1 MRASDFSS
9 SLESETDSSLVFD
22 ADAAVLRELV
32 NAYFFFPR
40 KCLTTI
46 KTQQEDLERDV
57 CDDGEGA
64 LVSSFAYSDDESED
78 LRTVDEELRL
88 FREKWSTVFT
98 AEEKETKAKM
108 LGEIIIWYRGGRRS
122 FEKRTDEED
131 GVKNE
136 ECVTVDDAT
145 AADEGTTGKCDDQQ
159 SLASDEL
166 SALGAIV
173 RKEREERVKREVMSA
188 LRKNERELEY
198 TRAKARNDAQRVIAK
213 HSRKWFYRRTD
224 ASLTMQRHAR
234 GFLARVR
241 LKHKTTMVVRIQ
253 RRWKFLLFVRLRT
266 DACVI
271 VQIAFRAHISR
282 RKLEKEKMEN
292 AAATRIQT
300 HVKRFIAMR
309 RYAILERKIRTVQ
322 ACAARWTRKRK
333 RASQIIQKS
342 FRSYVE
348 TKRLGKC
355 ATRVQ
360 AAFRGYRVRRRF
372 AAILDS
378 NAYGVDD
385 DVLPTLSEYDSDTE
399 NDDFVDKNDDK
410 ENEIEMISDDAFYF
424 ARLSAPLPRN
434 ADNARHDELH
444 ADILMCERNTFADQN
459 MQTKMNE
466 ANLRSLYET
475 RFKKTLKIGK
485 SFAGF
490 ERSDR
495 LDVTCE
501 MTCDMTFFVEVAS

>member
-1 MRASDFSS
+1 M
-9 SLESETDSSLVFD
+9 
-22 ADAAVLRELV
+22 
-32 NAYFFFPR
+32 
-40 KCLTTI
+40 TTI

-57 CDDGEGA
+57 CDDGKGA
-64 LVSSFAYSDDESED
+64 LFSSFAYSEDESEED
-78 LRTVDEELRL
+78 LRTTVDEELRL
-88 FREKWSTVFT
+88 FREKWSTVFA
-98 AEEKETKAKM
+98 AEEKEEDKDKEEEEMLERDHHLVCDERTK
-108 LGEIIIWYRGGRRS
+108 RS
-122 FEKRTDEED
+122 FIKRTDEED

-136 ECVTVDDAT
+136 ECGTVDAT
-145 AADEGTTGKCDDQQ
+145 VADEGTTGKCDDQQ

-198 TRAKARNDAQRVIAK
+198 VRAKARNDAQRVIAK
-213 HSRKWFYRRTD
+213 HARKWFYRRTD

-253 RRWKFLLFVRLRT
+253 RRWKFVLFVRLRT

-271 VQIAFRAHISR
+271 VQTAFRAHISR
-282 RKLEKEKMEN
+282 KKTEKEKMEN

-300 HVKRFIAMR
+300 HVKRLIAMR

-322 ACAARWTRKRK
+322 ACAARWIRKRK

-348 TKRLGKC
+348 TKRLGKY

-378 NAYGVDD
+378 NAYGADD

-410 ENEIEMISDDAFYF
+410 ENEIEMISNDAFYF

-444 ADILMCERNTFADQN
+444 ADILALRTKRIRDQN

-475 RFKKTLKIGK
+475 RFKKNAQNRKEFRRVRAL
-485 SFAGF
+485 
-490 ERSDR
+490 R
-495 LDVTCE
+495 
-501 MTCDMTFFVEVAS
+501 MT

>member
-57 CDDGEGA
+57 CDDGKGA
-64 LVSSFAYSDDESED
+64 LFSSFAYSEDESEED
-78 LRTVDEELRL
+78 LRTTVDEKLRL
-88 FREKWSTVFT
+88 FREKWSTVFA
-98 AEEKETKAKM
+98 AEEKEEDKEEEEEMLERDHHLVCDERTK
-108 LGEIIIWYRGGRRS
+108 RS
-122 FEKRTDEED
+122 FIKRTDEED

-136 ECVTVDDAT
+136 ECGTVDAT

-198 TRAKARNDAQRVIAK
+198 VRAKARNDAQRVIAK
-213 HSRKWFYRRTD
+213 HARKWFYRRTD

-253 RRWKFLLFVRLRT
+253 RRWKFVLFVRLRT

-271 VQIAFRAHISR
+271 VQTAFRAHISR
-282 RKLEKEKMEN
+282 KKLEKEKMEN

-300 HVKRFIAMR
+300 HVKRLIAMR

-322 ACAARWTRKRK
+322 ACAARWIRKRK

-348 TKRLGKC
+348 TKRLGKY

-378 NAYGVDD
+378 NAYGADD

-444 ADILMCERNTFADQN
+444 ADILALRTKRIRDQN

-475 RFKKTLKIGK
+475 RFKKNAQNRKEFRRVRAL
-485 SFAGF
+485 
-490 ERSDR
+490 R
-495 LDVTCE
+495 
-501 MTCDMTFFVEVAS
+501 MT

>member
-64 LVSSFAYSDDESED
+64 LFSSFAYSEDESEED
-78 LRTVDEELRL
+78 LRTTVDEELRL
-88 FREKWSTVFT
+88 FREKWSTVFA
-98 AEEKETKAKM
+98 AEEKEEDKVEEEEEMLERDHHLVCDERTK
-108 LGEIIIWYRGGRRS
+108 RS
-122 FEKRTDEED
+122 FIKRTDEEV

-136 ECVTVDDAT
+136 ECGTVDAT
-145 AADEGTTGKCDDQQ
+145 VADEGTTGKCDDQQ

-198 TRAKARNDAQRVIAK
+198 VRAKARNDAQRVIAK
-213 HSRKWFYRRTD
+213 HARIWFYRRTD

-253 RRWKFLLFVRLRT
+253 RRWKFVLFVRLRT

-271 VQIAFRAHISR
+271 VQTAFRAHISR
-282 RKLEKEKMEN
+282 KKLEKEKMEN

-300 HVKRFIAMR
+300 HVKRLIAMR

-322 ACAARWTRKRK
+322 ACAARWIRKRK

-342 FRSYVE
+342 FRSYVK
-348 TKRLGKC
+348 TKRLGKY

-378 NAYGVDD
+378 NAYGADD

-399 NDDFVDKNDDK
+399 NNAFVDKNDDK

-444 ADILMCERNTFADQN
+444 ADILALRTKRIRDQN

-475 RFKKTLKIGK
+475 RFKKNAQNRKEFRRVRAL
-485 SFAGF
+485 
-490 ERSDR
+490 R
-495 LDVTCE
+495 
-501 MTCDMTFFVEVAS
+501 MT

>member
-1 MRASDFSS
+1 MRVSDFSS

-32 NAYFFFPR
+32 NAYFIFPR
-40 KCLTTI
+40 KCLTT

-64 LVSSFAYSDDESED
+64 LFSSFAYSEDESEED
-78 LRTVDEELRL
+78 LRTTVDEELRL
-88 FREKWSTVFT
+88 FREKWSTVFA
-98 AEEKETKAKM
+98 AEEKEDKEEEEEMLERDHHLVCDEERTK
-108 LGEIIIWYRGGRRS
+108 RS
-122 FEKRTDEED
+122 FEQRTDEED
-131 GVKNE
+131 GVNE
-136 ECVTVDDAT
+136 ECGTVDAT
-145 AADEGTTGKCDDQQ
+145 AADEGTTGKCDDQP

-198 TRAKARNDAQRVIAK
+198 VRAKARNDAQRVIAK
-213 HSRKWFYRRTD
+213 HARKWFYRRTD

-241 LKHKTTMVVRIQ
+241 LKHKTTLVVRIQ
-253 RRWKFLLFVRLRT
+253 RRWKFVLFVRLRT
-266 DACVI
+266 NACVI
-271 VQIAFRAHISR
+271 VQTAFRAHINR

-292 AAATRIQT
+292 AAAIRIQT

-322 ACAARWTRKRK
+322 ACAARWIRKRK

-378 NAYGVDD
+378 NAYGADD

-444 ADILMCERNTFADQN
+444 ADILALQTKRIRDQN
-459 MQTKMNE
+459 MQTKQTE

-475 RFKKTLKIGK
+475 RFKKNAQNRKEFRRVRAL
-485 SFAGF
+485 
-490 ERSDR
+490 R
-495 LDVTCE
+495 
-501 MTCDMTFFVEVAS
+501 MT

>member
-9 SLESETDSSLVFD
+9 SLESETDSSLLFD

-32 NAYFFFPR
+32 NAYFIFPR
-40 KCLTTI
+40 KCLTT

-64 LVSSFAYSDDESED
+64 LFSSFAYSEDESEED
-78 LRTVDEELRL
+78 LRTTVDEELRL
-88 FREKWSTVFT
+88 FREKWSTVFA
-98 AEEKETKAKM
+98 AEEKEEDKEEEEM
-108 LGEIIIWYRGGRRS
+108 LERDHHLVCDERRKRS
-122 FEKRTDEED
+122 FEKRTDEEG
-131 GVKNE
+131 GVQNE
-136 ECVTVDDAT
+136 ECGTVDAT
-145 AADEGTTGKCDDQQ
+145 AADEGTTGKCDEQQ

-198 TRAKARNDAQRVIAK
+198 ARAKARNDAQRVIAK

-224 ASLTMQRHAR
+224 ASLTMQRYAR

-253 RRWKFLLFVRLRT
+253 RRWKFILFVRLRT

-271 VQIAFRAHISR
+271 VQTAFRAHVSR
-282 RKLEKEKMEN
+282 RKIEKEKMEN

-300 HVKRFIAMR
+300 HVRRFISMR

-322 ACAARWTRKRK
+322 ACAARWIRKRK

-348 TKRLGKC
+348 TKRLRKY

-378 NAYGVDD
+378 YGYGAYD

-410 ENEIEMISDDAFYF
+410 ENETETISDDAFYF

-434 ADNARHDELH
+434 AKTASRHDELH
-444 ADILMCERNTFADQN
+444 ADILAMRTKHIRDQN
-459 MQTKMNE
+459 MQTKVNE
-466 ANLRSLYET
+466 ANLRFLYET
-475 RFKKTLKIGK
+475 RFKKNAQNRKEFRRVRAL
-485 SFAGF
+485 
-490 ERSDR
+490 R
-495 LDVTCE
+495 
-501 MTCDMTFFVEVAS
+501 MT

>member
-64 LVSSFAYSDDESED
+64 LFSSFAYSEDESEED
-78 LRTVDEELRL
+78 LRTTVDEELRL
-88 FREKWSTVFT
+88 FREKWSTVFA
-98 AEEKETKAKM
+98 AEEKEEDKEEEEEMLERDHHLVCDERTK
-108 LGEIIIWYRGGRRS
+108 RS
-122 FEKRTDEED
+122 FIKRTDEEV

-136 ECVTVDDAT
+136 ECGTVDAT
-145 AADEGTTGKCDDQQ
+145 VADEGTTGKCDDQQ

-198 TRAKARNDAQRVIAK
+198 VRAKARNDAQRVIAK
-213 HSRKWFYRRTD
+213 HARIWFYRRTD

-253 RRWKFLLFVRLRT
+253 RRWKFVLFVRLRT

-271 VQIAFRAHISR
+271 VQTAFRAHISR
-282 RKLEKEKMEN
+282 KKLEKEKMEN

-300 HVKRFIAMR
+300 HVKRLIAMR

-322 ACAARWTRKRK
+322 ACAARWIRKRK

-348 TKRLGKC
+348 TKRLGKY

-378 NAYGVDD
+378 NAYGADD

-399 NDDFVDKNDDK
+399 NNAFVDKNDDK

-444 ADILMCERNTFADQN
+444 ADILALRTKRIRDQN

-475 RFKKTLKIGK
+475 RFKKNAQNRKEFRRVRAL
-485 SFAGF
+485 
-490 ERSDR
+490 R
-495 LDVTCE
+495 
-501 MTCDMTFFVEVAS
+501 MT

>member
-64 LVSSFAYSDDESED
+64 LFSSFAYSEDESEED
-78 LRTVDEELRL
+78 LRTTVDEELRL
-88 FREKWSTVFT
+88 FREKWSTVFA
-98 AEEKETKAKM
+98 AEEKEEDKEEEEEEMLERDHHLVCDERTK
-108 LGEIIIWYRGGRRS
+108 RS
-122 FEKRTDEED
+122 FIKRTDEED
-131 GVKNE
+131 GVNE
-136 ECVTVDDAT
+136 ECGTVDAT

-173 RKEREERVKREVMSA
+173 CKEREERVKREVMSA

-198 TRAKARNDAQRVIAK
+198 VRAKARNDAQRVIAK
-213 HSRKWFYRRTD
+213 HAQKWFYRRTD

-253 RRWKFLLFVRLRT
+253 RRWKFVLFVRLRT

-271 VQIAFRAHISR
+271 VQTAFRAHISR
-282 RKLEKEKMEN
+282 KKLEKEKMEN

-300 HVKRFIAMR
+300 HVKRLIAMR

-322 ACAARWTRKRK
+322 ACAARWIRKRK

-348 TKRLGKC
+348 TKRLGKY

-378 NAYGVDD
+378 NAYGADD

-399 NDDFVDKNDDK
+399 NNAFVDKNDDK

-444 ADILMCERNTFADQN
+444 ADILALRTKRIRDQN

-475 RFKKTLKIGK
+475 RFKKNAQNRKEFRRVRAL
-485 SFAGF
+485 
-490 ERSDR
+490 R
-495 LDVTCE
+495 
-501 MTCDMTFFVEVAS
+501 MT

>member
-64 LVSSFAYSDDESED
+64 LFSSFAYSEDESEED
-78 LRTVDEELRL
+78 LRTTVDEELRL
-88 FREKWSTVFT
+88 FREKWSTVFA
-98 AEEKETKAKM
+98 AEEKEEDKEEEEEMLERDHHLVCDERTK
-108 LGEIIIWYRGGRRS
+108 RS
-122 FEKRTDEED
+122 FIKRTDEED

-136 ECVTVDDAT
+136 ECGTVDAT

-198 TRAKARNDAQRVIAK
+198 VRAKARNDAQRVIAK
-213 HSRKWFYRRTD
+213 HARIWFYRRTD

-253 RRWKFLLFVRLRT
+253 RRWKFVLFVRLRT

-271 VQIAFRAHISR
+271 VQTAFRAHISR
-282 RKLEKEKMEN
+282 KKLEKEKMEN

-300 HVKRFIAMR
+300 HVKRLIAMR

-322 ACAARWTRKRK
+322 ACAARWIRKRK

-348 TKRLGKC
+348 TKRLGKY

-378 NAYGVDD
+378 NAYGADD

-399 NDDFVDKNDDK
+399 NDDFVHKNDDK

-444 ADILMCERNTFADQN
+444 ADILALRTKRIRDQN

-475 RFKKTLKIGK
+475 RFKKNAQNRKEFRRVRAL
-485 SFAGF
+485 
-490 ERSDR
+490 R
-495 LDVTCE
+495 
-501 MTCDMTFFVEVAS
+501 MT

>member
-64 LVSSFAYSDDESED
+64 LFSSFAYSEDESEED
-78 LRTVDEELRL
+78 LRTTVDEELRL
-88 FREKWSTVFT
+88 FREKWSTVFA
-98 AEEKETKAKM
+98 AEEKEEDKEEEEEMLERDHHLVCDERTK
-108 LGEIIIWYRGGRRS
+108 RS
-122 FEKRTDEED
+122 FIKRTDEED
-131 GVKNE
+131 GVNE
-136 ECVTVDDAT
+136 ECGTVDAT

-198 TRAKARNDAQRVIAK
+198 VRAKARNDAQRVIAK
-213 HSRKWFYRRTD
+213 HAQKWFYRRTD

-253 RRWKFLLFVRLRT
+253 RRWKFVLFVRLRT

-271 VQIAFRAHISR
+271 VQTAFRAHISR
-282 RKLEKEKMEN
+282 KKLEKEKMEN

-300 HVKRFIAMR
+300 HVKRLIAMR

-322 ACAARWTRKRK
+322 ACAARWIRKRK
-333 RASQIIQKS
+333 IASQIIQKS

-348 TKRLGKC
+348 TKRLGKY

-378 NAYGVDD
+378 NAYGADD

-399 NDDFVDKNDDK
+399 NDDFVHKNDDK

-444 ADILMCERNTFADQN
+444 ADILAMRTKHIRDQN
-459 MQTKMNE
+459 MQTKQTE

-475 RFKKTLKIGK
+475 RFKKNAQNRKEFRRVRAL
-485 SFAGF
+485 
-490 ERSDR
+490 R
-495 LDVTCE
+495 
-501 MTCDMTFFVEVAS
+501 MT

>member
-64 LVSSFAYSDDESED
+64 LFSSFAYTDDESEED

-88 FREKWSTVFT
+88 FREKWSTVFA
-98 AEEKETKAKM
+98 AEEKETEEDKEEM
-108 LGEIIIWYRGGRRS
+108 LERDHHLVCDERTKRS

-145 AADEGTTGKCDDQQ
+145 ADEGTTAGNCDDQQ

-271 VQIAFRAHISR
+271 VQTAFRAHISR

-444 ADILMCERNTFADQN
+444 ADILAMRTKHIRDQN

-475 RFKKTLKIGK
+475 RFKKNAQNRKEFRRVRAL
-485 SFAGF
+485 
-490 ERSDR
+490 RS
-495 LDVTCE
+495 T
-501 MTCDMTFFVEVAS
+501 

>member
-9 SLESETDSSLVFD
+9 SLESETDSSLLFD

-32 NAYFFFPR
+32 NAYFIFPR
-40 KCLTTI
+40 KCLTT

-64 LVSSFAYSDDESED
+64 LFSSFAYSSDESEED
-78 LRTVDEELRL
+78 LRTTVDEELRL
-88 FREKWSTVFT
+88 FREKWSTVFA
-98 AEEKETKAKM
+98 AEEKEEDKEEEEM
-108 LGEIIIWYRGGRRS
+108 LERDHHLVCDERRKRS
-122 FEKRTDEED
+122 FEKRTDEEG
-131 GVKNE
+131 GVQNE
-136 ECVTVDDAT
+136 ECGTVDAT
-145 AADEGTTGKCDDQQ
+145 AADEGTTGKCDEQQ

-198 TRAKARNDAQRVIAK
+198 VRAKARNDAQRVIAK

-224 ASLTMQRHAR
+224 ASLTMQRYAR

-241 LKHKTTMVVRIQ
+241 LKHKTTMVVGIQ
-253 RRWKFLLFVRLRT
+253 RRWKFILFVRLRT

-271 VQIAFRAHISR
+271 VQTAFRAHISR
-282 RKLEKEKMEN
+282 KKLEKEKMEN

-322 ACAARWTRKRK
+322 ACAARWIRKRK

-348 TKRLGKC
+348 TKRLRKY

-378 NAYGVDD
+378 YGYGAYD

-434 ADNARHDELH
+434 AKTASRHDELH
-444 ADILMCERNTFADQN
+444 ADILAMRTKHIRDQN
-459 MQTKMNE
+459 MQTKVNE
-466 ANLRSLYET
+466 ANLRFLYET
-475 RFKKTLKIGK
+475 RFKKNAQNRKEFRRVRAL
-485 SFAGF
+485 
-490 ERSDR
+490 R
-495 LDVTCE
+495 
-501 MTCDMTFFVEVAS
+501 MT

>member
-64 LVSSFAYSDDESED
+64 LFSSFAYSEDESEED
-78 LRTVDEELRL
+78 LRTTVDEELRL
-88 FREKWSTVFT
+88 FREKWSTVFA
-98 AEEKETKAKM
+98 AEEKEEDKDKEEEEMLERDHHLVCDERTK
-108 LGEIIIWYRGGRRS
+108 RS
-122 FEKRTDEED
+122 FIKRTDEED
-131 GVKNE
+131 GVNE
-136 ECVTVDDAT
+136 ECGTVDAT

-198 TRAKARNDAQRVIAK
+198 VRAKARNDAQRVIAK
-213 HSRKWFYRRTD
+213 HARIWFYRRTD

-253 RRWKFLLFVRLRT
+253 RRWKFVLFVRLRT

-271 VQIAFRAHISR
+271 VQTAFRAHISR
-282 RKLEKEKMEN
+282 KKLEKEKMEN

-300 HVKRFIAMR
+300 HVKRLIAMR

-322 ACAARWTRKRK
+322 ACAARWIRKRK

-348 TKRLGKC
+348 TKRLGKY

-378 NAYGVDD
+378 NAYGADD

-399 NDDFVDKNDDK
+399 NNAFVDKNDDK

-444 ADILMCERNTFADQN
+444 ADILALRTKRIRDQN

-475 RFKKTLKIGK
+475 RFKKNAQNRKEFRRVRAL
-485 SFAGF
+485 
-490 ERSDR
+490 R
-495 LDVTCE
+495 
-501 MTCDMTFFVEVAS
+501 MT

>member
-1 MRASDFSS
+1 M
-9 SLESETDSSLVFD
+9 
-22 ADAAVLRELV
+22 
-32 NAYFFFPR
+32 
-40 KCLTTI
+40 
-46 KTQQEDLERDV
+46 
-57 CDDGEGA
+57 
-64 LVSSFAYSDDESED
+64 
-78 LRTVDEELRL
+78 
-88 FREKWSTVFT
+88 
-98 AEEKETKAKM
+98 
-108 LGEIIIWYRGGRRS
+108 
-122 FEKRTDEED
+122 
-131 GVKNE
+131 KNE

-145 AADEGTTGKCDDQQ
+145 ADEGTTAGNCDDQQ

-271 VQIAFRAHISR
+271 VQTAFRAHISR

-444 ADILMCERNTFADQN
+444 ADILAMRTKHIRDQN

-475 RFKKTLKIGK
+475 RFKKNAQNRKEFRRVRAL
-485 SFAGF
+485 
-490 ERSDR
+490 RS
-495 LDVTCE
+495 T
-501 MTCDMTFFVEVAS
+501 

>member
-64 LVSSFAYSDDESED
+64 LFSSFAYSEDESEED
-78 LRTVDEELRL
+78 LRTTVDEKLRL
-88 FREKWSTVFT
+88 FREKWSTVFA
-98 AEEKETKAKM
+98 AEEKEEDKEEEEEMLERDHHLVCDERTK
-108 LGEIIIWYRGGRRS
+108 RS
-122 FEKRTDEED
+122 FIKRTDEED

-136 ECVTVDDAT
+136 ECGTVDAT

-271 VQIAFRAHISR
+271 VQTAFRAHISR

-322 ACAARWTRKRK
+322 ACAARWIRKRK

-348 TKRLGKC
+348 TKRLGKY

-378 NAYGVDD
+378 NAYGADD

-399 NDDFVDKNDDK
+399 NNAFVDKNDDK

-444 ADILMCERNTFADQN
+444 ADILALRTKRIRDQN

-475 RFKKTLKIGK
+475 RFKKNAQNRKEFRRVRAL
-485 SFAGF
+485 
-490 ERSDR
+490 R
-495 LDVTCE
+495 
-501 MTCDMTFFVEVAS
+501 MT

>member
-64 LVSSFAYSDDESED
+64 LFSSFAYSDDESEED

-88 FREKWSTVFT
+88 FREKWSTVFA
-98 AEEKETKAKM
+98 AEEKETEEDKEEM
-108 LGEIIIWYRGGRRS
+108 LERDHHLVCDERTKRS

-145 AADEGTTGKCDDQQ
+145 ADEGTTAGNCDDQQ

-271 VQIAFRAHISR
+271 VQTAFRAHISR

-444 ADILMCERNTFADQN
+444 ADILAMRTKHIRDQN

-475 RFKKTLKIGK
+475 RFKKNAQNRKEFRRVRAL
-485 SFAGF
+485 
-490 ERSDR
+490 RS
-495 LDVTCE
+495 T
-501 MTCDMTFFVEVAS
+501 

>member
-64 LVSSFAYSDDESED
+64 LFSSFAYSEDESEED
-78 LRTVDEELRL
+78 SRTTVDEELRL
-88 FREKWSTVFT
+88 FREKWSTVFA
-98 AEEKETKAKM
+98 AEEKEEDKEEEEEMLERDHHLVCDERTK
-108 LGEIIIWYRGGRRS
+108 RS
-122 FEKRTDEED
+122 FIKRTDEED

-136 ECVTVDDAT
+136 ECGTVDAT
-145 AADEGTTGKCDDQQ
+145 AADEGTTGKCDDQP

-198 TRAKARNDAQRVIAK
+198 VRAKARNDAQRVIAK
-213 HSRKWFYRRTD
+213 HARIWFYRRTD

-253 RRWKFLLFVRLRT
+253 RRWKFVLFVRLRT

-271 VQIAFRAHISR
+271 VQTAFRAHISR
-282 RKLEKEKMEN
+282 KKLEKEKMEN

-300 HVKRFIAMR
+300 HVKRLIAMR

-322 ACAARWTRKRK
+322 ACAARWIRKRK

-348 TKRLGKC
+348 TKRLGKY

-378 NAYGVDD
+378 NAYGADD

-399 NDDFVDKNDDK
+399 NNAFVDKNDDK

-444 ADILMCERNTFADQN
+444 ADILALRTKRIRDQN

-475 RFKKTLKIGK
+475 RFKKNAQNRKEFRRVRAL
-485 SFAGF
+485 
-490 ERSDR
+490 R
-495 LDVTCE
+495 
-501 MTCDMTFFVEVAS
+501 MT

>member
-57 CDDGEGA
+57 CDDGKGA
-64 LVSSFAYSDDESED
+64 LFSSFAYSEDESEED
-78 LRTVDEELRL
+78 LRTTVDEKLRL
-88 FREKWSTVFT
+88 FREKWSTVFA
-98 AEEKETKAKM
+98 AEEKEEDKEEEEEMLERDHHLVCEERTK
-108 LGEIIIWYRGGRRS
+108 RS
-122 FEKRTDEED
+122 FIKRTDEED

-136 ECVTVDDAT
+136 ECGTVDAT

-198 TRAKARNDAQRVIAK
+198 VRAKARNDAQRVIAK
-213 HSRKWFYRRTD
+213 HARKWFYRRTD

-241 LKHKTTMVVRIQ
+241 LKHKTTMVVRVQ
-253 RRWKFLLFVRLRT
+253 RRWKFVLFVRLRT

-271 VQIAFRAHISR
+271 VQTAFRAHISR
-282 RKLEKEKMEN
+282 KKPEKEKMEN
-292 AAATRIQT
+292 ATATRIQT
-300 HVKRFIAMR
+300 HVKRLIAMR

-322 ACAARWTRKRK
+322 ACAARWIRKRK

-348 TKRLGKC
+348 TKRLGKY

-378 NAYGVDD
+378 NAYGADD

-444 ADILMCERNTFADQN
+444 ADILALRTKRIRDQN

-475 RFKKTLKIGK
+475 RFKKNAQNRKEFRRVRAL
-485 SFAGF
+485 
-490 ERSDR
+490 R
-495 LDVTCE
+495 
-501 MTCDMTFFVEVAS
+501 MT

>member
-1 MRASDFSS
+1 
-9 SLESETDSSLVFD
+9 
-22 ADAAVLRELV
+22 
-32 NAYFFFPR
+32 
-40 KCLTTI
+40 LTTI

-64 LVSSFAYSDDESED
+64 LFSSFAYSEDESEED
-78 LRTVDEELRL
+78 LRTTVDEELRL
-88 FREKWSTVFT
+88 FREKWSTVFA
-98 AEEKETKAKM
+98 AEEKEDKEEEEEMLERDHHLVCDEERTK
-108 LGEIIIWYRGGRRS
+108 RS
-122 FEKRTDEED
+122 FEQRTDEED
-131 GVKNE
+131 GVNE
-136 ECVTVDDAT
+136 ECGTVDAT
-145 AADEGTTGKCDDQQ
+145 AADEGTTGKCDDQP

-198 TRAKARNDAQRVIAK
+198 VRAKARNDAQRVIAK
-213 HSRKWFYRRTD
+213 HARKWFYRRTD

-241 LKHKTTMVVRIQ
+241 LKHKTTLVVRIQ
-253 RRWKFLLFVRLRT
+253 RRWKFVLFVRLRT
-266 DACVI
+266 NACVI
-271 VQIAFRAHISR
+271 VQTAFRAHINR

-292 AAATRIQT
+292 AAAIRIQT

-322 ACAARWTRKRK
+322 ACAARWIRKRK

-378 NAYGVDD
+378 NAYGADD

-444 ADILMCERNTFADQN
+444 ADILALQTKRIRDQN
-459 MQTKMNE
+459 MQTKQTE

-475 RFKKTLKIGK
+475 RFKKNAQNRKEFRRVRAL
-485 SFAGF
+485 
-490 ERSDR
+490 R
-495 LDVTCE
+495 
-501 MTCDMTFFVEVAS
+501 MT

>member
-64 LVSSFAYSDDESED
+64 LFSSFAYSKDESEED
-78 LRTVDEELRL
+78 LRTTVDEELRL
-88 FREKWSTVFT
+88 FREKWSTVFA
-98 AEEKETKAKM
+98 AEEKEEDKEEEEEMLERDHHLVCDERTK
-108 LGEIIIWYRGGRRS
+108 RS
-122 FEKRTDEED
+122 FIKRTDEED

-136 ECVTVDDAT
+136 ECGTVDAT

-198 TRAKARNDAQRVIAK
+198 VRAKARNDAQRVIAK
-213 HSRKWFYRRTD
+213 HARIWFYRRTD

-253 RRWKFLLFVRLRT
+253 RRWKFVLFVRLRT

-271 VQIAFRAHISR
+271 VQTAFRAHISR
-282 RKLEKEKMEN
+282 KKLEKEKMEN

-300 HVKRFIAMR
+300 HVKRLIAMR

-322 ACAARWTRKRK
+322 ACAARWIRKRK

-348 TKRLGKC
+348 TKRLGKY

-378 NAYGVDD
+378 NAYGADD

-399 NDDFVDKNDDK
+399 NNAFVDKNDDK

-444 ADILMCERNTFADQN
+444 ADILALRTKRIRDQN

-475 RFKKTLKIGK
+475 RFKKNAQNRKEFRRVRAL
-485 SFAGF
+485 
-490 ERSDR
+490 R
-495 LDVTCE
+495 
-501 MTCDMTFFVEVAS
+501 MT

>member
-1 MRASDFSS
+1 
-9 SLESETDSSLVFD
+9 V
-22 ADAAVLRELV
+22 
-32 NAYFFFPR
+32 
-40 KCLTTI
+40 
-46 KTQQEDLERDV
+46 
-57 CDDGEGA
+57 
-64 LVSSFAYSDDESED
+64 
-78 LRTVDEELRL
+78 
-88 FREKWSTVFT
+88 
-98 AEEKETKAKM
+98 
-108 LGEIIIWYRGGRRS
+108 
-122 FEKRTDEED
+122 
-131 GVKNE
+131 NE
-136 ECVTVDDAT
+136 ECGTVDAT

-198 TRAKARNDAQRVIAK
+198 VRAKARNDAQRVIAK
-213 HSRKWFYRRTD
+213 HAQKWFYRRTD

-253 RRWKFLLFVRLRT
+253 RRWKFVLFVRLRT

-271 VQIAFRAHISR
+271 VQTAFCAHISR
-282 RKLEKEKMEN
+282 KKLEKEKMEN

-300 HVKRFIAMR
+300 HVKRLIAMR

-322 ACAARWTRKRK
+322 ACAARWIRKRK

-348 TKRLGKC
+348 TKRLGKY

-378 NAYGVDD
+378 NAYGADD

-399 NDDFVDKNDDK
+399 NNAFVDKNDDK

-444 ADILMCERNTFADQN
+444 ADILALRTKRIRDQN

-475 RFKKTLKIGK
+475 RFKKNAQNRKEFRRVRAL
-485 SFAGF
+485 
-490 ERSDR
+490 R
-495 LDVTCE
+495 
-501 MTCDMTFFVEVAS
+501 MT

>member
-64 LVSSFAYSDDESED
+64 LFSSFAYSEDESEED
-78 LRTVDEELRL
+78 LRTTVDEELRL
-88 FREKWSTVFT
+88 FREKWSTVFA
-98 AEEKETKAKM
+98 AEEKEEDKEEEEEEMLERDHHLVCDERTK
-108 LGEIIIWYRGGRRS
+108 RS
-122 FEKRTDEED
+122 FIKRTDEEV

-136 ECVTVDDAT
+136 ECGTVDAT
-145 AADEGTTGKCDDQQ
+145 VADEGTTGKCDDQQ

-198 TRAKARNDAQRVIAK
+198 VRAKARNDAQRVIAK

-253 RRWKFLLFVRLRT
+253 RRWKFVLFVRLRT

-271 VQIAFRAHISR
+271 VQTAFRAHISR
-282 RKLEKEKMEN
+282 KKLEKEKMEN

-300 HVKRFIAMR
+300 HVRRFISMR

-322 ACAARWTRKRK
+322 ACAARWIRKRK

-342 FRSYVE
+342 FRSYVK
-348 TKRLGKC
+348 TKRLGKY

-378 NAYGVDD
+378 NAYGADD

-399 NDDFVDKNDDK
+399 NNAFVDKNDDK

-444 ADILMCERNTFADQN
+444 ADILALRTKRIRDQN

-475 RFKKTLKIGK
+475 RFKKNAQNRKEFRRVRAL
-485 SFAGF
+485 
-490 ERSDR
+490 R
-495 LDVTCE
+495 
-501 MTCDMTFFVEVAS
+501 MT

>member
-64 LVSSFAYSDDESED
+64 LFSSFAYSEDESEED
-78 LRTVDEELRL
+78 LRTTVDEELRL
-88 FREKWSTVFT
+88 FREKWSTVFA
-98 AEEKETKAKM
+98 AEEKEEDKEEEEEMLERDHHLVCDERTK
-108 LGEIIIWYRGGRRS
+108 RS
-122 FEKRTDEED
+122 FIKRTDEED
-131 GVKNE
+131 GVNE
-136 ECVTVDDAT
+136 ECGTVDAT

-198 TRAKARNDAQRVIAK
+198 VRAKARNDAQRVIAK
-213 HSRKWFYRRTD
+213 HAQKWFYRRTD

-253 RRWKFLLFVRLRT
+253 RRWKFVLFVRLRT

-271 VQIAFRAHISR
+271 VQTAFRAHISR
-282 RKLEKEKMEN
+282 KKLEKEKMEN

-300 HVKRFIAMR
+300 HVKRLIAMR

-322 ACAARWTRKRK
+322 ACAARWIRKRK

-348 TKRLGKC
+348 TKRLGKY

-378 NAYGVDD
+378 NAYGADD

-399 NDDFVDKNDDK
+399 NNAFVDKNDDK

-434 ADNARHDELH
+434 ADNSRHDELH
-444 ADILMCERNTFADQN
+444 ADILALRTKRIRDQN

-475 RFKKTLKIGK
+475 RFKKNAQNRKEFRRVRAL
-485 SFAGF
+485 
-490 ERSDR
+490 R
-495 LDVTCE
+495 
-501 MTCDMTFFVEVAS
+501 MT

>member
-64 LVSSFAYSDDESED
+64 LFSSFAYSDDESEED

-88 FREKWSTVFT
+88 FREKWSTVFA
-98 AEEKETKAKM
+98 AEEKETEEDKEEM
-108 LGEIIIWYRGGRRS
+108 LERDHHLVCDERTKRS

-145 AADEGTTGKCDDQQ
+145 ADEGTTAGKCDDQQ

-173 RKEREERVKREVMSA
+173 RKEREERVKREVMST
-188 LRKNERELEY
+188 LRKNERELKY
-198 TRAKARNDAQRVIAK
+198 VRAKARNNAQRVIAK

-224 ASLTMQRHAR
+224 ASLTMQRHSR

-241 LKHKTTMVVRIQ
+241 LKTTMVVRIQ

-271 VQIAFRAHISR
+271 VQTAFRAHISR

-322 ACAARWTRKRK
+322 ACAARWIRKRK

-444 ADILMCERNTFADQN
+444 ADILAMRTKHIRDQN

-475 RFKKTLKIGK
+475 RFKKNAQNRKEFRRVRAL
-485 SFAGF
+485 
-490 ERSDR
+490 RS
-495 LDVTCE
+495 T
-501 MTCDMTFFVEVAS
+501 

>member
-64 LVSSFAYSDDESED
+64 LFSSFAYSEDESEED
-78 LRTVDEELRL
+78 LRTTVDEELRL
-88 FREKWSTVFT
+88 FREKWSTVFA
-98 AEEKETKAKM
+98 AEEKEEDKEEEEEEMLERDHHLVCDERTK
-108 LGEIIIWYRGGRRS
+108 RS
-122 FEKRTDEED
+122 FIKRTDEEV

-136 ECVTVDDAT
+136 ECGTVDAT
-145 AADEGTTGKCDDQQ
+145 VADEGTTGKCDDQQ

-198 TRAKARNDAQRVIAK
+198 VRAKARNDAQRVIAK
-213 HSRKWFYRRTD
+213 HARIWFYRRTD

-253 RRWKFLLFVRLRT
+253 RRWKFVLFVRLRT

-271 VQIAFRAHISR
+271 VQTAFRAHISR
-282 RKLEKEKMEN
+282 KKLEKEKMEN

-300 HVKRFIAMR
+300 HVKRLIAMR

-322 ACAARWTRKRK
+322 ACAARWIRKRK

-342 FRSYVE
+342 FRSYVK
-348 TKRLGKC
+348 TKRLGKY

-378 NAYGVDD
+378 NAYGADD

-399 NDDFVDKNDDK
+399 NNAFVDKNDDK

-444 ADILMCERNTFADQN
+444 ADILALRTKRIRDQN

-475 RFKKTLKIGK
+475 RFKKNAQNRKEFRRVRAL
-485 SFAGF
+485 
-490 ERSDR
+490 R
-495 LDVTCE
+495 
-501 MTCDMTFFVEVAS
+501 MT

>member
-64 LVSSFAYSDDESED
+64 LFSSFAYSEDESEED
-78 LRTVDEELRL
+78 SRTTVDEELRL
-88 FREKWSTVFT
+88 FREKWSTVFA
-98 AEEKETKAKM
+98 AEEKEEDKEEEEEMLERDHHLVCDERTK
-108 LGEIIIWYRGGRRS
+108 RS
-122 FEKRTDEED
+122 FIKRTDEED

-136 ECVTVDDAT
+136 ECGTVDAT

-198 TRAKARNDAQRVIAK
+198 VRAKARNDAQRVIAK
-213 HSRKWFYRRTD
+213 HARIWFYRRTD

-253 RRWKFLLFVRLRT
+253 RRWKFVLFVRLRT

-271 VQIAFRAHISR
+271 VQTAFRAHISR
-282 RKLEKEKMEN
+282 KKLEKEKMEN

-300 HVKRFIAMR
+300 HVKRLIAMR

-322 ACAARWTRKRK
+322 ACAARWIRKRK

-348 TKRLGKC
+348 TKRLGKY

-378 NAYGVDD
+378 NAYGADD

-399 NDDFVDKNDDK
+399 NNAFVDKNDDK

-444 ADILMCERNTFADQN
+444 ADILALRTKRIRDQN

-475 RFKKTLKIGK
+475 RFKKNAQNRKEFRRVRAL
-485 SFAGF
+485 
-490 ERSDR
+490 R
-495 LDVTCE
+495 
-501 MTCDMTFFVEVAS
+501 MT

>member
-9 SLESETDSSLVFD
+9 SLESETDSSLVSD

-64 LVSSFAYSDDESED
+64 LFSSFAYSEDESEED
-78 LRTVDEELRL
+78 LRTTVDEELRL
-88 FREKWSTVFT
+88 FREKWSTVFA
-98 AEEKETKAKM
+98 AEEKEEDKEEEEEEMLERDHHLVCDERTK
-108 LGEIIIWYRGGRRS
+108 RS
-122 FEKRTDEED
+122 FIKRTDEED

-136 ECVTVDDAT
+136 ECGTVDAT

-198 TRAKARNDAQRVIAK
+198 VRAKARNDAQRVIAK
-213 HSRKWFYRRTD
+213 HARIWFYRRTD

-253 RRWKFLLFVRLRT
+253 RRWKFVLFVRLRT

-271 VQIAFRAHISR
+271 VQTAFRAHISR
-282 RKLEKEKMEN
+282 KKLEKEKMEN

-300 HVKRFIAMR
+300 HVKRLIAMR

-322 ACAARWTRKRK
+322 ACAARWIRKRK

-348 TKRLGKC
+348 TKRLGKY

-378 NAYGVDD
+378 SAYGADD

-399 NDDFVDKNDDK
+399 NNAFVDKNDDK

-444 ADILMCERNTFADQN
+444 ADILALRTKRIRDQN

-475 RFKKTLKIGK
+475 RFKKNAQNRKEFRRVRAL
-485 SFAGF
+485 
-490 ERSDR
+490 R
-495 LDVTCE
+495 
-501 MTCDMTFFVEVAS
+501 MT

>member
-32 NAYFFFPR
+32 NAYFFFSR

-57 CDDGEGA
+57 CDDGKGA
-64 LVSSFAYSDDESED
+64 LFSSFAYSEDESEED
-78 LRTVDEELRL
+78 LRTTVDEKLRL
-88 FREKWSTVFT
+88 FREKWSTVFA
-98 AEEKETKAKM
+98 AEEKEEDKEEEEEMLERDHHLVSDERTK
-108 LGEIIIWYRGGRRS
+108 RS
-122 FEKRTDEED
+122 FIKRTDEED

-136 ECVTVDDAT
+136 ECGTVDAT

-198 TRAKARNDAQRVIAK
+198 VRAKARNDAQRVIAK
-213 HSRKWFYRRTD
+213 HARIWFYRRTD

-253 RRWKFLLFVRLRT
+253 RRWKFVLFVRLRT

-271 VQIAFRAHISR
+271 VQTAFRAHISR
-282 RKLEKEKMEN
+282 KKPEKEKMEN

-300 HVKRFIAMR
+300 HVKRLIAMR

-322 ACAARWTRKRK
+322 ACAARWIRKRK

-348 TKRLGKC
+348 TKRLGKY

-378 NAYGVDD
+378 NAYGADD

-444 ADILMCERNTFADQN
+444 ADILALRTKRIRDQN

-475 RFKKTLKIGK
+475 RFKKNAQNRKEFRRVRAL
-485 SFAGF
+485 
-490 ERSDR
+490 R
-495 LDVTCE
+495 
-501 MTCDMTFFVEVAS
+501 MT

>member
-64 LVSSFAYSDDESED
+64 LFSSFAYSEDESEED
-78 LRTVDEELRL
+78 LRTTVDEELRL
-88 FREKWSTVFT
+88 FREKWSTVFA
-98 AEEKETKAKM
+98 AEEKEEDKEEEEEMLERDHHLVCDERTK
-108 LGEIIIWYRGGRRS
+108 RS
-122 FEKRTDEED
+122 FIKRTDEED

-136 ECVTVDDAT
+136 ECGTVDAT

-173 RKEREERVKREVMSA
+173 CKEREERVKREVMSA

-198 TRAKARNDAQRVIAK
+198 VRAKARNDAQRVIAK
-213 HSRKWFYRRTD
+213 HAQKWFYRRTD

-253 RRWKFLLFVRLRT
+253 RRWKFVLFVRLRT

-271 VQIAFRAHISR
+271 VQTAFRAHISR
-282 RKLEKEKMEN
+282 KKLEKEKMEN

-300 HVKRFIAMR
+300 HVKRLIAMR

-322 ACAARWTRKRK
+322 ACAARWIRKRK

-348 TKRLGKC
+348 TKRLGKY

-378 NAYGVDD
+378 NAYGADD

-399 NDDFVDKNDDK
+399 NNAFVDKNDDK

-444 ADILMCERNTFADQN
+444 ADILALRTKRIRDQN

-475 RFKKTLKIGK
+475 RFKKNAQNRKEFRRVRAL
-485 SFAGF
+485 
-490 ERSDR
+490 R
-495 LDVTCE
+495 
-501 MTCDMTFFVEVAS
+501 MT

>member
-64 LVSSFAYSDDESED
+64 LFSSFAYSEDESEED
-78 LRTVDEELRL
+78 LRTMVDEELRL
-88 FREKWSTVFT
+88 FREKWSTVFA
-98 AEEKETKAKM
+98 AEEKEEDKEEEEEEMLERDHHLVCDERTK
-108 LGEIIIWYRGGRRS
+108 RS
-122 FEKRTDEED
+122 FIKRTDEED

-136 ECVTVDDAT
+136 ECGTVDAT
-145 AADEGTTGKCDDQQ
+145 VADEGTTGKCDDQQ

-198 TRAKARNDAQRVIAK
+198 VRAKARNDAQRVIAK
-213 HSRKWFYRRTD
+213 HARIWFYRRTD

-253 RRWKFLLFVRLRT
+253 RRWKFVLFVRLRT

-271 VQIAFRAHISR
+271 VQTAFRAHISR
-282 RKLEKEKMEN
+282 KKLEKEKMEN

-300 HVKRFIAMR
+300 HVKRLIAMR

-322 ACAARWTRKRK
+322 ACAARWIRKRK

-348 TKRLGKC
+348 TKRLGKY

-378 NAYGVDD
+378 SAYGADD

-399 NDDFVDKNDDK
+399 NNAFVDKNDDK

-444 ADILMCERNTFADQN
+444 ADILALRTKRIRDQN

-475 RFKKTLKIGK
+475 RFKKNAQNRKEFRRVRAL
-485 SFAGF
+485 
-490 ERSDR
+490 R
-495 LDVTCE
+495 
-501 MTCDMTFFVEVAS
+501 MT

>member
-64 LVSSFAYSDDESED
+64 LFSSFAYSEDESEED
-78 LRTVDEELRL
+78 LRTTVDEELRL
-88 FREKWSTVFT
+88 FREKWSTVFA
-98 AEEKETKAKM
+98 AEEKEEDKEEEEEMLERDHHLVCDERTK
-108 LGEIIIWYRGGRRS
+108 RS
-122 FEKRTDEED
+122 FIKRTDEED

-136 ECVTVDDAT
+136 ECGTVDAT
-145 AADEGTTGKCDDQQ
+145 VADEGTTGKCDDQQ

-198 TRAKARNDAQRVIAK
+198 VRAKARNDAQRVIAK
-213 HSRKWFYRRTD
+213 HARIWFYRRTD

-241 LKHKTTMVVRIQ
+241 LKHKTAMVVRIQ
-253 RRWKFLLFVRLRT
+253 RRWKFVLFVRLRT

-271 VQIAFRAHISR
+271 VQTAFRAHISR
-282 RKLEKEKMEN
+282 KKLEKEKMEN

-300 HVKRFIAMR
+300 HVKRLIAMR

-322 ACAARWTRKRK
+322 ACAARWIRKRK

-348 TKRLGKC
+348 TKRLGKY

-360 AAFRGYRVRRRF
+360 AAFRGYRVRRHF

-444 ADILMCERNTFADQN
+444 ADILAMRTKHIRDQN

-475 RFKKTLKIGK
+475 RFKKNAQNRKEFRRVRAL
-485 SFAGF
+485 
-490 ERSDR
+490 R
-495 LDVTCE
+495 
-501 MTCDMTFFVEVAS
+501 MT

>member
-1 MRASDFSS
+1 M
-9 SLESETDSSLVFD
+9 
-22 ADAAVLRELV
+22 
-32 NAYFFFPR
+32 
-40 KCLTTI
+40 TTI

-57 CDDGEGA
+57 CDDGKGA
-64 LVSSFAYSDDESED
+64 LFSSFAYSEDESEED
-78 LRTVDEELRL
+78 LRTTVDEELRL
-88 FREKWSTVFT
+88 FREKWSTVFA
-98 AEEKETKAKM
+98 AEEKEEDKEEEEEMLERDHHLVCDERTK
-108 LGEIIIWYRGGRRS
+108 RS
-122 FEKRTDEED
+122 FIKRTDEED

-136 ECVTVDDAT
+136 ECGTVDAT

-198 TRAKARNDAQRVIAK
+198 VRAKARNDAQRVIAK

-253 RRWKFLLFVRLRT
+253 RRWKFVLFVRLRT

-271 VQIAFRAHISR
+271 VQTAFRAHISR
-282 RKLEKEKMEN
+282 KKTEKEKMEN

-300 HVKRFIAMR
+300 HVKRLIAMR

-322 ACAARWTRKRK
+322 ACAARWIRKRK

-348 TKRLGKC
+348 TKRLGKY

-378 NAYGVDD
+378 NAYGADD

-444 ADILMCERNTFADQN
+444 ADILALRTKRIRDQN

-475 RFKKTLKIGK
+475 RFKKNAQNRKEFRRVRAL
-485 SFAGF
+485 
-490 ERSDR
+490 R
-495 LDVTCE
+495 
-501 MTCDMTFFVEVAS
+501 MT

>member
-1 MRASDFSS
+1 M
-9 SLESETDSSLVFD
+9 
-22 ADAAVLRELV
+22 
-32 NAYFFFPR
+32 
-40 KCLTTI
+40 TTI

-57 CDDGEGA
+57 CDDGKGA
-64 LVSSFAYSDDESED
+64 LFSSFAYSEDESEED
-78 LRTVDEELRL
+78 LRTTVDEKLRL
-88 FREKWSTVFT
+88 FREKWSTVFA
-98 AEEKETKAKM
+98 AEEKEEDKEEEEEMLERDHHLVCDERTK
-108 LGEIIIWYRGGRRS
+108 RS
-122 FEKRTDEED
+122 FIKRTDEED

-136 ECVTVDDAT
+136 ECGTVDAT

-198 TRAKARNDAQRVIAK
+198 VRAKARNDAQRVIAK
-213 HSRKWFYRRTD
+213 HARKWFYRRTD

-253 RRWKFLLFVRLRT
+253 RRWKFVLFVRLRT

-271 VQIAFRAHISR
+271 VQTAFRAHISR
-282 RKLEKEKMEN
+282 KKLEKEKMEN

-300 HVKRFIAMR
+300 HVKRLIAMR

-322 ACAARWTRKRK
+322 ACAARWIRKRK

-348 TKRLGKC
+348 TKRLGKY

-378 NAYGVDD
+378 NAYGADD

-444 ADILMCERNTFADQN
+444 ADILALRTKRIRDQN

-475 RFKKTLKIGK
+475 RFKKNAQNRKEFRRVRAL
-485 SFAGF
+485 
-490 ERSDR
+490 R
-495 LDVTCE
+495 
-501 MTCDMTFFVEVAS
+501 MT

>member
-64 LVSSFAYSDDESED
+64 LFSSFAYSEDESEED
-78 LRTVDEELRL
+78 LRTTVDEKLRL
-88 FREKWSTVFT
+88 FREKWSTVFA
-98 AEEKETKAKM
+98 AEEKEEDKEEEEEMLERDHHLVCDERTK
-108 LGEIIIWYRGGRRS
+108 RS
-122 FEKRTDEED
+122 FIKRTDEED

-136 ECVTVDDAT
+136 ECGTVDAT

-198 TRAKARNDAQRVIAK
+198 VRAKARNDAQRVIAK
-213 HSRKWFYRRTD
+213 HARKWFYRRTD

-253 RRWKFLLFVRLRT
+253 RRWKFVLFVRLRT

-271 VQIAFRAHISR
+271 VQTAFRAHISR
-282 RKLEKEKMEN
+282 KKLEKEKMEN

-300 HVKRFIAMR
+300 HVKRLIAMR

-322 ACAARWTRKRK
+322 ACAARWIRKRK

-348 TKRLGKC
+348 TKRLGKY

-378 NAYGVDD
+378 NAYGADD

-444 ADILMCERNTFADQN
+444 ADILALRTKRIRDQN

-475 RFKKTLKIGK
+475 RFKKNAQNRKEFRRVRAL
-485 SFAGF
+485 
-490 ERSDR
+490 R
-495 LDVTCE
+495 
-501 MTCDMTFFVEVAS
+501 MT

>member
-64 LVSSFAYSDDESED
+64 LFSSFAYSEDESEED
-78 LRTVDEELRL
+78 LRTTVDEELRL
-88 FREKWSTVFT
+88 FREKWSTVFA
-98 AEEKETKAKM
+98 AEEKEEDKEEEEEMLERDHHLVCDERTK
-108 LGEIIIWYRGGRRS
+108 RS
-122 FEKRTDEED
+122 FIKRTDEEV

-136 ECVTVDDAT
+136 ECGTVDAT
-145 AADEGTTGKCDDQQ
+145 VADEGTTGKCDDQQ

-198 TRAKARNDAQRVIAK
+198 VRAKARNDAQRVIAK
-213 HSRKWFYRRTD
+213 HARIWFYRRTD

-253 RRWKFLLFVRLRT
+253 RRWKFVLFVRLRT

-271 VQIAFRAHISR
+271 VQTAFRAHISR
-282 RKLEKEKMEN
+282 KKLEKEKMEN

-300 HVKRFIAMR
+300 HVKRLIAMR

-322 ACAARWTRKRK
+322 ACAARWIRKRK

-342 FRSYVE
+342 FRSYVK
-348 TKRLGKC
+348 TKRLGKY

-378 NAYGVDD
+378 NAYGADD

-399 NDDFVDKNDDK
+399 NNAFVDKNDDK

-444 ADILMCERNTFADQN
+444 ADILALRTKRIRDQN

-475 RFKKTLKIGK
+475 RFKKNAQNRKEFRRVRAL
-485 SFAGF
+485 
-490 ERSDR
+490 R
-495 LDVTCE
+495 
-501 MTCDMTFFVEVAS
+501 MT

>member
-64 LVSSFAYSDDESED
+64 LFSSFAYSEDESEED
-78 LRTVDEELRL
+78 SRTTVDEELRL
-88 FREKWSTVFT
+88 FREKWSTVFA
-98 AEEKETKAKM
+98 AEEKEEDKEEEEEEMLERDHHLVCDERTK
-108 LGEIIIWYRGGRRS
+108 RS
-122 FEKRTDEED
+122 FIKRTDEED

-136 ECVTVDDAT
+136 ECGTVDAT

-198 TRAKARNDAQRVIAK
+198 VRAKARNDAQRVIAK
-213 HSRKWFYRRTD
+213 HARIWFYRRTD

-253 RRWKFLLFVRLRT
+253 RRWKFVLFVRLRT

-271 VQIAFRAHISR
+271 VQTAFRAHISR
-282 RKLEKEKMEN
+282 KKLEKEKMEN

-300 HVKRFIAMR
+300 HVKRLIAMR

-322 ACAARWTRKRK
+322 ACAARWIRKRK

-348 TKRLGKC
+348 TKRLGKY

-378 NAYGVDD
+378 NAYGADD

-399 NDDFVDKNDDK
+399 NNAFVDKNDDK

-444 ADILMCERNTFADQN
+444 ADILALRTKRIRDQN

-475 RFKKTLKIGK
+475 RFKKNAQNRKEFRRVRAL
-485 SFAGF
+485 
-490 ERSDR
+490 R
-495 LDVTCE
+495 
-501 MTCDMTFFVEVAS
+501 MT

>member
-32 NAYFFFPR
+32 NAYFFFSR

-57 CDDGEGA
+57 CDDGKGA
-64 LVSSFAYSDDESED
+64 LFSSFAYSEGESEED
-78 LRTVDEELRL
+78 LRTTVDEELRL
-88 FREKWSTVFT
+88 FREKWSTVFA
-98 AEEKETKAKM
+98 AEEKEEDKEEEEEMLERDHHLVCDERTK
-108 LGEIIIWYRGGRRS
+108 RS
-122 FEKRTDEED
+122 FIKRTDEED

-136 ECVTVDDAT
+136 ECGTVDAT

-198 TRAKARNDAQRVIAK
+198 VRAKARNDAQRVIAK
-213 HSRKWFYRRTD
+213 HARKWFYRRTD

-253 RRWKFLLFVRLRT
+253 RRWKFVLFVRLRT

-271 VQIAFRAHISR
+271 VQTAFRAHISR
-282 RKLEKEKMEN
+282 KKLEKEKMEN

-300 HVKRFIAMR
+300 HVKRLIAMR

-322 ACAARWTRKRK
+322 ACAARWIRKRK

-348 TKRLGKC
+348 TKRLGKY

-378 NAYGVDD
+378 NAYGADD

-399 NDDFVDKNDDK
+399 NNAFVDKNDDK

-444 ADILMCERNTFADQN
+444 ADILALRTKRIRDQN

-475 RFKKTLKIGK
+475 RFKKNAQNRKEFRRVRAL
-485 SFAGF
+485 
-490 ERSDR
+490 R
-495 LDVTCE
+495 
-501 MTCDMTFFVEVAS
+501 MT

>member
-64 LVSSFAYSDDESED
+64 LFSSFAYSEDESEED
-78 LRTVDEELRL
+78 LRTTVDEKLRL
-88 FREKWSTVFT
+88 FREKWSTVFA
-98 AEEKETKAKM
+98 AEEKEEDKEEEEEMLERDHHLVCDERTK
-108 LGEIIIWYRGGRRS
+108 RS
-122 FEKRTDEED
+122 FIKRTDEED

-136 ECVTVDDAT
+136 ECGTVDAT
-145 AADEGTTGKCDDQQ
+145 VADEGTTGKCDDQQ

-198 TRAKARNDAQRVIAK
+198 VRAKARNDAQRVIAK
-213 HSRKWFYRRTD
+213 HARKWFYRRTD

-241 LKHKTTMVVRIQ
+241 LKHKTAMVVRIQ
-253 RRWKFLLFVRLRT
+253 RRWKFVLFVRLRT

-271 VQIAFRAHISR
+271 VQTAFRAHISR
-282 RKLEKEKMEN
+282 KKLEKEKMEN

-300 HVKRFIAMR
+300 HVKRLIAMR

-322 ACAARWTRKRK
+322 ACAARWIRKRK

-348 TKRLGKC
+348 TKRLGKY

-378 NAYGVDD
+378 NAYGADD

-444 ADILMCERNTFADQN
+444 ADILALRTKRIRDQN

-475 RFKKTLKIGK
+475 RFKKNAQNRKEFRRVRAL
-485 SFAGF
+485 
-490 ERSDR
+490 R
-495 LDVTCE
+495 
-501 MTCDMTFFVEVAS
+501 MT

>member
-57 CDDGEGA
+57 CDDGKGA
-64 LVSSFAYSDDESED
+64 LFSSFAYSEDESEED
-78 LRTVDEELRL
+78 LRTTVDEKLRL
-88 FREKWSTVFT
+88 FREKWSTVFA
-98 AEEKETKAKM
+98 AEEKEEDKEEEEEMLERDHHLVCDERTK
-108 LGEIIIWYRGGRRS
+108 RS
-122 FEKRTDEED
+122 FIKRTDEED

-136 ECVTVDDAT
+136 ECGTVDAT

-173 RKEREERVKREVMSA
+173 RKECEERVKREVMSA

-198 TRAKARNDAQRVIAK
+198 VRAKARNDAQRVIAK
-213 HSRKWFYRRTD
+213 HARKWFYRRTD

-253 RRWKFLLFVRLRT
+253 RRWKFVLFVRLRT

-271 VQIAFRAHISR
+271 VQTAFRAHISR
-282 RKLEKEKMEN
+282 KKLEKEKMEN

-300 HVKRFIAMR
+300 HVKRLIAMR

-322 ACAARWTRKRK
+322 ACAARWIRKRK

-348 TKRLGKC
+348 TKRLGKY

-360 AAFRGYRVRRRF
+360 AAFRGYRVRRHF

-378 NAYGVDD
+378 NAYGADD

-399 NDDFVDKNDDK
+399 NNAFVDKNDDK

-444 ADILMCERNTFADQN
+444 ADILALRTKRIRDQN

-475 RFKKTLKIGK
+475 RFKKNAQNRKEFRRVRAL
-485 SFAGF
+485 
-490 ERSDR
+490 R
-495 LDVTCE
+495 
-501 MTCDMTFFVEVAS
+501 MT